1 MFHFVQLFFLNKE
14 NYVKEVLSKVND
26 TYGTQEIGKGKTIC
40 IDYSSP
46 NIAKNFHVGH
56 LRTTIIGNS
65 LYHIFD
71 KLGYKVERINHLGDW
86 GNLCSDDKDSN
97 EMALITGGRIFSSYE
112 FETDKIW
119 IITEADRSTTTIL
132 LPMDY

>member
-1 MFHFVQLFFLNKE
+1 MPKKALF
-14 NYVKEVLSKVND
+14 
-26 TYGTQEIGKGKTIC
+26 
-40 IDYSSP
+40 
-46 NIAKNFHVGH
+46 
-56 LRTTIIGNS
+56 
-65 LYHIFD
+65 
-71 KLGYKVERINHLGDW
+71 KLGQVVTTVNALAFANQCQINLFTLLQRHHLGDW

>member
-1 MFHFVQLFFLNKE
+1 MSKKPLF
-14 NYVKEVLSKVND
+14 
-26 TYGTQEIGKGKTIC
+26 
-40 IDYSSP
+40 
-46 NIAKNFHVGH
+46 
-56 LRTTIIGNS
+56 
-65 LYHIFD
+65 
-71 KLGYKVERINHLGDW
+71 KLGQVVATANALAFANQCQIDLFTLLKRHHSGDW

-97 EMALITGGRIFSSYE
+97 EMALITGERIFSSYE